1 MSRLLQQFYAFFDS
15 REAWGG
21 TGVPPGRS
29 ATKTKLARIRGLGR
43 KFTLRLT
50 GDGISHFGI
59 SCRSFGDAARCRS
72 SAFGKGKGGGRNRD
86 RDRDR
91 DDREGR
97 EYRQRKLQYIPH
109 SVTALQLLHSLA
121 HLVAPSHCG
130 QVGPQTRL
138 LLVHLSHLTP
148 PRERPRVEPLLRPCT
163 CELAVH
169 AGDTGA

>member
-86 RDRDR
+86 GDRDR

-97 EYRQRKLQYIPH
+97 EYRQRKLQYSSLCHCIT
-109 SVTALQLLHSLA
+109 TATLLGPPCCAQPLRTSGSTNALTPGA
-121 HLVAPSHCG
+121 LVAFDAT
-130 QVGPQTRL
+130 TRAASSRAA
-138 LLVHLSHLTP
+138 VETMHL
-148 PRERPRVEPLLRPCT
+148 
-163 CELAVH
+163 
-169 AGDTGA
+169 